1 MKWLAT
7 LVVIG
12 LALAWLGSRSL
23 DVGFGALDRAVEVRQ
38 DAQRRSEA
46 MAKGD
51 LGPTGTTPVPAP
63 APGTPAVVPAPAAAK
78 PVVSKPAPA
87 PVVRLTPD
95 LLGLTRDRVEARLGS
110 PTGRI
115 YGTREEWWY
124 DRQVLV
130 FRDGRVAAIE

>member
-1 MKWLAT
+1 MKWLVT

-12 LALAWLGSRSL
+12 LGLAWLGSRSL
-23 DVGFGALDRAVEVRQ
+23 DAGFSGLDRAVEVHQ
-38 DAQRRSEA
+38 DAQRRSTG
-46 MAKGD
+46 MAQASSTAPVTAPAPVT
-51 LGPTGTTPVPAP
+51 PTAVPAP
-63 APGTPAVVPAPAAAK
+63 VAAK
-78 PVVSKPAPA
+78 PVVPKPAPA